1 MTTQLK
7 AKHHASTNSAGV
19 SSRDMAAQVSKLI
32 GEFLHAHQR
41 MLSAV
46 QAHRDAVRRAS
57 LDDMAEALEA
67 QRTLMEE
74 IAALETT
81 RTALAKVC
89 VANPLRTGP
98 ITLSDM
104 AKVVEPLES
113 AARDSLL
120 AQVSELRIVMTRIRT
135 EQSALGQAAM
145 QLATH
150 VDGLMRLV
158 VQKLSTAGVYG
169 RTGRV
174 DAHRAALA
182 VDMRS

>member
-7 AKHHASTNSAGV
+7 AKHQASTNSANV
-19 SSRDMAAQVSKLI
+19 PSRDMAAQVSKLI
-32 GEFLHAHQR
+32 ADFLHAHQR
-41 MLSAV
+41 MLLAV

-57 LDDMAEALEA
+57 LDDMAQALNA
-67 QRTLMEE
+67 QQALMEE
-74 IAALETT
+74 IAALEAT

-89 VANPLRTGP
+89 AGNTLRSGP

-104 AKVVEPLES
+104 AKAVEPLES
-113 AARDSLL
+113 DARDFLL
-120 AQVSELRIVMTRIRT
+120 AQVSELRIVMTRVRT

-150 VDGLMRLV
+150 VDSLMRLV